1 MTIVTREQAQKII
14 DAADEVI
21 TALAGTNE
29 DVHPKSDNMLRLWDD
44 LNDRYAPPEVVREL
58 ARIALASL
66 DAVASYP
73 EKLPCPVFLEPGLR
87 FGKGVTTSLMLDALQ
102 RRAEYNAELDAMTPE
117 QRAEHDASIAAFKAM
132 LGQSIITDNVD
143 LITDKQ
149 PEPVMVAECAIC
161 GKGCTNANHPMKA
174 VAVES
179 PLTVSERAELHAFRR
194 AACNHGFPPGAHTQG
209 VVGCE
214 KCCGRRVMIWELG
227 GGHTHQIP
235 GLKQE
240 EITPGMALHLGVGSD
255 STNDSHLMTAVAVES
270 PVISID
276 PALGPDRSVEIRY
289 VAPPGWVMVPIEPT
303 EKMIIEGFESEPD
316 EFFSK
321 TEEWKDYQE
330 MSGCEQAAHRAKLC
344 WAAMIAAVPTKEGA

>member
-1 MTIVTREQAQKII
+1 MTTITRELAQKII

-21 TALAGTNE
+21 TALAGINE
-29 DVHPKSDNMLRLWDD
+29 DVHLEDSAKVCGLWDD

-87 FGKGVTTSLMLDALQ
+87 FSKGVKTSLMLGALQ
-102 RRAEYNAELDAMTPE
+102 RRAEYYAELDAMMPE
-117 QRAEHDASIAAFKAM
+117 QRAEHDAGIADFKAM
-132 LGQSIITDNVD
+132 LGQPIITDNVD

-149 PEPVMVAECAIC
+149 PESVMVAECAIC
-161 GKGCTNANHPMKA
+161 GKGCTNASHPVKA

-179 PLTVSERAELHAFRR
+179 PLTVSERAELHALRR
-194 AACNHGFPPGAHTQG
+194 AACNHGFSPGAHTQG

-214 KCCGRRVMIWELG
+214 KCCGRQVMIWELG
-227 GGHTHQIP
+227 GCHTNQIP

-240 EITPGMALHLGVGSD
+240 EITPGMALHLGVGSYSSND
-255 STNDSHLMTAVAVES
+255 KTLTYGYTFTNSSAI
-270 PVISID
+270 PN
-276 PALGPDRSVEIRY
+276 
-289 VAPPGWVMVPIEPT
+289 GWMMVPIEPT
-303 EKMIIEGFESEPD
+303 ESMIIRGFESEPD
-316 EFFSK
+316 EFFSEPK
-321 TEEWKDYQE
+321 VWKAYQA
-330 MSGCEQAAHRAKLC
+330 MSGCRQAAHRAKLC

>member
-1 MTIVTREQAQKII
+1 MTTITRERLTKILI
-14 DAADEVI
+14 ETMALIKQRSSCTGHSSGISSEVNAELFAEI
-21 TALAGTNE
+21 TR
-29 DVHPKSDNMLRLWDD
+29 M
-44 LNDRYAPPEVVREL
+44 
-58 ARIALASL
+58 ALASL

-87 FGKGVTTSLMLDALQ
+87 FGKGVTTSLMLGALQ
-102 RRAEYNAELDAMTPE
+102 RRAEYYAELDAMTPE
-117 QRAEHDASIAAFKAM
+117 QRAEHDAGFAELIAM
-132 LGQSIITDNVD
+132 LPQPIITDNVD

-161 GKGCTNANHPMKA
+161 GKGCTNASHPMKA

-179 PLTVSERAELHAFRR
+179 P
-194 AACNHGFPPGAHTQG
+194 
-209 VVGCE
+209 
-214 KCCGRRVMIWELG
+214 
-227 GGHTHQIP
+227 
-235 GLKQE
+235 
-240 EITPGMALHLGVGSD
+240 
-255 STNDSHLMTAVAVES
+255 
-270 PVISID
+270 VIGID

-303 EKMIIEGFESEPD
+303 EQMIIEGFESEPD